1 MHVYFTPRARASLLR
16 MAQRWREKARI
27 PEVFASDIDVVIDR
41 LASVPTSGQVAKR
54 SARRVVYRMGTEKT
68 KLHVDYVVDSAKA
81 QVTVLHVWSHLRAAP
96 PKL

>member
-27 PEVFASDIDVVIDR
+27 PEIFASDIGIVIAR

-54 SARRVVYRMGTEKT
+54 SASRVVYRMGTEKT
-68 KLHVDYVVDSAKA
+68 KLHVYYVVNSANA
-81 QVTVLHVWSHLRAAP
+81 QVTVLHVWSQLRGAP